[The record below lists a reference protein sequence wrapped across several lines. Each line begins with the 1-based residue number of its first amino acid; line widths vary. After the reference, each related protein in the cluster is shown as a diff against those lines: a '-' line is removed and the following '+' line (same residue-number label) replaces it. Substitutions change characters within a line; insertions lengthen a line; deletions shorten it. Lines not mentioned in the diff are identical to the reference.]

1 MSRLFIPN
9 ARNTETLRK
18 CVLTEE
24 MDWKKKPFQMLQHFN
39 GFLYTNLILSVIF
52 SFDAQFGFNTMQVEL
67 PQLGMDYSDLLQITI
82 VFLV

>member
-1 MSRLFIPN
+1 MSCLIIPN

-24 MDWKKKPFQMLQHFN
+24 MDWKKKKPFKMLQLFN
-39 GFLYTNLILSVIF
+39 GFLYTNLILSMIF

-67 PQLGMDYSDLLQITI
+67 P
-82 VFLV
+82 